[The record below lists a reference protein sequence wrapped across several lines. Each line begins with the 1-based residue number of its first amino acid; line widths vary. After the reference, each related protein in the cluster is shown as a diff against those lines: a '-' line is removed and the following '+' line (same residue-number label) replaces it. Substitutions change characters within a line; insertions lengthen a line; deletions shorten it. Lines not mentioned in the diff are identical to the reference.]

1 MAGKE
6 SEICELMDSNLKA
19 KMSWGCFM
27 KSPDVLVITVESSGA
42 RKSCG
47 IKQGKENMGR
57 SKVTGM
63 PVYEGSCEQRYQ

>member
-1 MAGKE
+1 
-6 SEICELMDSNLKA
+6 
-19 KMSWGCFM
+19 M